1 MKIGAL
7 IQAVILWMVAVSVL
21 AVDDVEHR
29 VGHHYW
35 TRPALSETSV
45 EFHLDVKLRKRL
57 AISDKRRFRIVGIEI
72 GGPWPPSDPIYRV
85 AFEDGVIGYMDARE
99 FEHRLFIEPRA
110 NQVPSSP
117 ILKPPLGQGIHV
129 YQFER
134 SSIFVADPD
143 VMWERLRNQGP
154 RFFRPGN
161 VPVEPPSSV
170 LESPTAPIIG
180 PR

>member
-1 MKIGAL
+1 MKIAAL
-7 IQAVILWMVAVSVL
+7 VVPVILWFASAPVF
-21 AVDDVEHR
+21 AVDDPEDR
-29 VGHHYW
+29 VGHRYW

-45 EFHLDVKLRKRL
+45 EFHLDVELRKRL
-57 AISDKRRFRIVGIEI
+57 AIGDKQRFRIVGVEI

-85 AFEDGVIGYMDARE
+85 AFDDGVIGYMDARE

-134 SSIFVADPD
+134 SSIFMADPD

-161 VPVEPPSSV
+161 VPVEPPSSTP
-170 LESPTAPIIG
+170 ESPTAPIIG